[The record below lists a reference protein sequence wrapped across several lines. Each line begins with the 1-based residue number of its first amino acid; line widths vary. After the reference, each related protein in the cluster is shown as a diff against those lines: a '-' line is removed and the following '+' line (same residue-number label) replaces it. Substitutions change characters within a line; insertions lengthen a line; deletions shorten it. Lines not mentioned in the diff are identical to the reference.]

1 MDALDALLLGLVE
14 GLTEYLPV
22 SSTGHLLLAERLLG
36 LEGSEANHAFAIVIQ
51 AGAILAVLHA
61 CRPRVQ
67 QVLGGLVR
75 AGEGRALLVNL
86 VAAFVP
92 AAIIG
97 FLLDDW
103 IEARLF
109 GLWPIA
115 MAWLVGGLVILG
127 LPRLRDGG
135 ARGAALETI
144 SLRQAAL
151 VGLAQTLAMA
161 PGTSRSLATIAA
173 ALLAGLSA
181 AAAVEFSFLL
191 GVLTLGAAS
200 AYTAL
205 KSHEALATL
214 GAANIAI
221 GLGVSFV
228 SAWLTVKFL
237 LEWVRTRGLA
247 VFGWYRFALGATVLV
262 LLALGILSAT

>member
-1 MDALDALLLGLVE
+1 MDAWDALLLGLVE

-22 SSTGHLLLAERLLG
+22 SSTGHLLLAQRMLG
-36 LEGSEANHAFAIVIQ
+36 LHGSEANHAFAIVIQ

-61 CRPRVQ
+61 CRPRVV
-67 QVLGGLVR
+67 QVFGGLAA
-75 AGEGRALLVNL
+75 AGPGRALLLNL

-92 AAIIG
+92 AAFIG

-109 GLWPIA
+109 GLWPVASAWIA
-115 MAWLVGGLVILG
+115 GGLVILMV
-127 LPRLRDGG
+127 PRLRNGG
-135 ARGAALETI
+135 AQGAALESVT
-144 SLRQAAL
+144 LRQAAL

-173 ALLAGLSA
+173 GLLVGLSA

-205 KSHEALATL
+205 KSHEALASL
-214 GAANIAI
+214 GGANIAI

-247 VFGWYRFALGATVLV
+247 VFGWYRFALGAAVLV
-262 LLALGILSAT
+262 LLALGVLTAS